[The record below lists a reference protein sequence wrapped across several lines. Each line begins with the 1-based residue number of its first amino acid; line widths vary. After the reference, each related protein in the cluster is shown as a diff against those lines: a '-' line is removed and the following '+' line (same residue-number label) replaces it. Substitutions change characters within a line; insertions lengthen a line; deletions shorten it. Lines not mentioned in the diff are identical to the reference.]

1 MSARGLASG
10 LVQPIARGLVRSAQ
24 GGGGAPWGGLTNIVD
39 MWPFD
44 EVSGAEVGEA
54 GNYNLAAF
62 NSPVYEATG
71 GPGGIPCR
79 GSNGGSQYFRVS
91 GLTDIAS
98 GDFTI
103 VQWAYWGPVTQ
114 ALDYSMIGNNYE
126 VGIGQV
132 NDTTGKSYV
141 GADSP
146 TGRNFASAVG
156 TWRCT
161 ILRVQRSTKRLEVFV
176 DGVSVVD
183 VTMAADVAAT
193 TDMWFCTGDGLSHDS
208 VKLARC
214 AITRYRFTDADVAAF
229 SASARDWA
237 YWQAYSP

>member
-1 MSARGLASG
+1 MSYKSHYAPHYGSSY
-10 LVQPIARGLVRSAQ
+10 RSHL
-24 GGGGAPWGGLTNIVD
+24 GTAPAAGWAGLTSIVD

-44 EVSGAEVGEA
+44 EVSGVAVGAA
-54 GNYNLAAF
+54 GNYNLTAF
-62 NSPVYEATG
+62 NSPIYEATG

-114 ALDYSMIGNNYE
+114 SLDYSMIGHNE
-126 VGIGQV
+126 EIGIGQHD
-132 NDTTGKSYV
+132 NASGNKFSST
-141 GADSP
+141 DSP
-146 TGRNFASAVG
+146 AKQTFTSASGA
-156 TWRCT
+156 WRCT

-176 DGVSVVD
+176 DGVSRLD
-183 VTMAADVAAT
+183 ITMAADVAAT
-193 TDMWFCTGDGLSHDS
+193 TDMWFMTGNVLSHDS